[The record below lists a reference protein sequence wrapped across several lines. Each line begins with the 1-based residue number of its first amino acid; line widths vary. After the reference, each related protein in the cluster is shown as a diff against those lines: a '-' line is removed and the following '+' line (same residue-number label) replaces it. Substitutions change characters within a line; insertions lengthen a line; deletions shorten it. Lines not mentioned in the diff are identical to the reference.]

1 MNLNINNIS
10 VPSPNIGGLQPPGE
24 TVAQTA
30 KERAPAAS
38 SLTITQTE
46 VPRNEISVSEMPD
59 DAFDRRD
66 ELGKIVNA
74 VFNLPPPQMPV
85 FTG

>member
-24 TVAQTA
+24 TVAQAA
-30 KERAPAAS
+30 KERSSATS
-38 SLTITQTE
+38 SLTITRTE
-46 VPRNEISVSEMPD
+46 VPHNEISVSEMPE
-59 DAFDRRD
+59 DAFDRKD

-74 VFNLPPPQMPV
+74 AFNLPPPQMPV

>member
-1 MNLNINNIS
+1 MSLNINNIS
-10 VPSPNIGGLQPPGE
+10 VPSPNIGGLQPSGE
-24 TVAQTA
+24 AVAPTVN
-30 KERAPAAS
+30 ERSPASS

-46 VPRNEISVSEMPD
+46 MPHNEISVSEMPD
-59 DAFDRRD
+59 DAFDRKD

-74 VFNLPPPQMPV
+74 AFNLPPPQMPV